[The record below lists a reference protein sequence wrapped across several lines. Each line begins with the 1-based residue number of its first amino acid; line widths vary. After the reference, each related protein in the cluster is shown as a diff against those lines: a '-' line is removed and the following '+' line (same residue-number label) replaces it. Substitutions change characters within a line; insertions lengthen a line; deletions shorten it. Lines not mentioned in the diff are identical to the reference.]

1 MREETPQ
8 RACAKVGIKAL
19 LRECL
24 QCIIRPRE
32 RDVHLTLKAFAE
44 RLQHDRRNALDILL
58 CESLKDDGIVDAV
71 QELGAEVLLEQRLH
85 RRRCLRIVLA
95 EDLMRAE
102 IARHDDDG
110 VLEVHYTSLAVR
122 QASVVEDLKQH
133 VEHVAMRLFDL
144 IEQNDAVRT
153 TAHCLS
159 ELTALV
165 IADVSRRR
173 ADETRDTVLLHV
185 LAHID
190 ADHAPLIVKE
200 RLRKGL
206 GELCLADT
214 RRAKEDK
221 RADRTV
227 RILDSGTC
235 TQNRLADSGHR
246 LILSDN
252 ALMEHILQTEQLL
265 ALTRH
270 HLRDGDTRP
279 AADDAGNILLA
290 DLLLEHLFTVRL
302 CSECRF
308 LVGKLLLKL
317 RHLAVFQFRCTG
329 EVLGALGCLHLTA
342 QFVHLLFDGTYAQN
356 CLLFTFPLLLELLL
370 LCVKAFL
377 LGDKCREFFLR
388 VLVRLLFQRLLLD
401 VELENLAP
409 NLIEWCGHGLNL
421 RAQLCR
427 CLIDEVNRLVGQESI
442 GNITVRECRRGDEG
456 RVADAH
462 TVMHLVAILQSAQDG
477 DGVLHRRLA
486 DHNGLEATLKC
497 RVLIDVLAVLVQC
510 RSTDAAQFPAR
521 EERL

>member
-8 RACAKVGIKAL
+8 RTCAKVGIKAL

-32 RDVHLTLKAFAE
+32 CDVHLTLKAFAE
-44 RLQHDRRNALDILL
+44 RLQHDCRDALDVLL

-71 QELGAEVLLEQRLH
+71 QELGAEVLLEQDLH

-110 VLEVHYTSLAVR
+110 VLKVHYTSLAVR

-153 TAHCLS
+153 TAHCLG

-165 IADVSRRR
+165 IADVSWRR

-206 GELCLADT
+206 GKLCLADT
-214 RRAKEDK
+214 CRAKEDK

-227 RILDSGTC
+227 RILDAGTC
-235 TQNRLADSGHR
+235 AQNRLADSSHR
-246 LILSDN
+246 LILSDD
-252 ALMEHILQTEQLL
+252 ALMKHILQTEQLL
-265 ALTRH
+265 ALACH
-270 HLRDGDTRP
+270 HLRDGDARP
-279 AADDAGNILLA
+279 AADDAGYILLA

-302 CSECRF
+302 CSECCF
-308 LVGKLLLKL
+308 LVGELLLKL
-317 RHLAVFQFRCTG
+317 RHLAVFQLRCTG
-329 EVLGALGCLHLTA
+329 EVLGALSCLHLTA
-342 QFVHLLFDGTYAQN
+342 QFVHLLFDGTYAQD
-356 CLLFTFPLLLELLL
+356 CLLFPFPLLLELLL

-401 VELENLAP
+401 VELKNLTP
-409 NLIEWCGHGLNL
+409 NLIERCGHGLNL

-427 CLIDEVNRLVGQESI
+427 CLIDEVNRLVGQESV
-442 GNITVRECRRGDEG
+442 GNIAVREGRRGDEG
-456 RVADAH
+456 RIADAH
-462 TVMHLVAILQSAQDG
+462 AVMHLVAILQSAQDG

-486 DHNGLEATLKC
+486 DHDGLEATLKC
-497 RVLIDVLAVLVQC
+497 RVLLDVLAVLVQC
-510 RSTDAAQFPAR
+510 RSTDAAQFAAR